1 MLWRQLERL
10 LEDSACPPDLGP
22 IERFERRPSLD
33 KRSVWRK
40 ESVESCIAFARRCAR
55 HRHAEAVSAPRDRV
69 DVGGP
74 ARVGAKQ
81 PAQAGDR
88 LLDAV
93 VSNGHV
99 LPAGLQ

>member
-1 MLWRQLERL
+1 MLWRHLERL
-10 LEDSACPPDLGP
+10 LEDSARPSDLGP
-22 IERFERRPSLD
+22 IERFERRPAFD
-33 KRSVWRK
+33 KGSVRRK
-40 ESVESCIAFARRCAR
+40 ERVESCIAFARRCPR
-55 HRHAEAVSAPRDRV
+55 HRYAEAVSAPRDRF

-93 VSNGHV
+93 VPNGHV